1 MWERDEER
9 ESERDIEKMWE
20 REREGKR
27 EIEKERVTVT
37 ESERQRE
44 RERERKKKRKRDWG
58 ERGRHDFLLMFG
70 HTGRY
75 KGRHSVYVEY
85 SISEKMIGIYYCVK
99 ISFCLL

>member
-1 MWERDEER
+1 MWERDGGR

-27 EIEKERVTVT
+27 EIEKERVTV
-37 ESERQRE
+37 RDRDRDRE

-75 KGRHSVYVEY
+75 KGRRSVYVEY
-85 SISEKMIGIYYCVK
+85 SISEKMIGIYNGVK

>member
-1 MWERDEER
+1 MRERDGGR
-9 ESERDIEKMWE
+9 ESERDIEKVWE

-27 EIEKERVTVT
+27 ETEKERVTVT
-37 ESERQRE
+37 ESERQ

-85 SISEKMIGIYYCVK
+85 SISEKMIRIYNGVK